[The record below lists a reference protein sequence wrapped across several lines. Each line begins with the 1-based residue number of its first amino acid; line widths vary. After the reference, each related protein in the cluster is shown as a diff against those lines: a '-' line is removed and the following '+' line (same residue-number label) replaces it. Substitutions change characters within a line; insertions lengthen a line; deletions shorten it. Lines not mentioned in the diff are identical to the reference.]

1 MTSVT
6 PPDGRHETLFIA
18 DFCPRLG
25 AYLARQH
32 ANGYDAVARRTR
44 YLLWLA
50 AHTDDGALMA
60 TVARAAQLPRLTA
73 EEETELATR
82 MRAGRSA
89 EERLAEGGGTL
100 AGQAR
105 ADLERAAEDGARAG
119 DRLLE
124 ANLALVVSISKRF
137 IGRGMPFPDLI
148 REGRLG
154 LMRAIE
160 RYDHTKGYRFTT
172 YATWWIRQAIT
183 RGLAARLSLPRVPV
197 PEATGN
203 RRARPDGAP
212 DASIPGPRAHPR
224 GTRRRTRSVP
234 CLMNMT
240 LAARSILNLR
250 PYQHAI
256 CGQ

>member
-6 PPDGRHETLFIA
+6 SPDGRHDALFIA

-32 ANGYDAVARRTR
+32 ANGYDAVAGRTR

-60 TVARAAQLPRLTA
+60 YMARAARLPRLTA
-73 EEETELATR
+73 EEETELAIR
-82 MRAGRSA
+82 LLAGRSA
-89 EERLAEGGGTL
+89 EQQLAEGGDTL

-105 ADLERAAEDGARAG
+105 ADLERTAEDGGRAG

-124 ANLALVVSISKRF
+124 ANLALVVSISKRY
-137 IGRGMPFPDLI
+137 IGRGMPNSDLI
-148 REGRLG
+148 RAGRVG
-154 LMRAIE
+154 LTRAIE

-183 RGLAARLSLPRVPV
+183 RALAARFSLSRIPAPQAAGIDELAQTERRMLEALGREPT
-197 PEATGN
+197 PEE
-203 RRARPDGAP
+203 
-212 DASIPGPRAHPR
+212 
-224 GTRRRTRSVP
+224 
-234 CLMNMT
+234 
-240 LAARSILNLR
+240 LAAELD
-250 PYQHAI
+250 PAPV
-256 CGQ
+256 

>member
-6 PPDGRHETLFIA
+6 PPDDRYEALFIA

-32 ANGYDAVARRTR
+32 ANGYDAVAGRTR
-44 YLLWLA
+44 FLLWLA

-60 TVARAAQLPRLTA
+60 YVARASRLPRLTA

-82 MRAGRSA
+82 LRAGRSA
-89 EERLAEGGGTL
+89 EERLAEGGDTL
-100 AGQAR
+100 AGRAR
-105 ADLERAAEDGARAG
+105 ANLERAAEDGARAG

-197 PEATGN
+197 PEATGIDELTQTE
-203 RRARPDGAP
+203 RRMLQSLGREPTP
-212 DASIPGPRAHPR
+212 EE
-224 GTRRRTRSVP
+224 
-234 CLMNMT
+234 
-240 LAARSILNLR
+240 LAAELDLS
-250 PYQHAI
+250 PV
-256 CGQ
+256 

>member
-6 PPDGRHETLFIA
+6 SPDGRHDALFIA

-32 ANGYDAVARRTR
+32 ANGYDAVAGRTR

-60 TVARAAQLPRLTA
+60 HVARAARLPRLTA
-73 EEETELATR
+73 EEETELAIR
-82 MRAGRSA
+82 LLAGRSA
-89 EERLAEGGGTL
+89 EQQLAEGGDTL

-105 ADLERAAEDGARAG
+105 ADLERTAEDGGRAG

-124 ANLALVVSISKRF
+124 ANLALVVSISKRY
-137 IGRGMPFPDLI
+137 IGRGMPNSDLI
-148 REGRLG
+148 RAGRVG
-154 LMRAIE
+154 LTRAIE

-183 RGLAARLSLPRVPV
+183 RALAARFSLSRIPAPQAAGIDELAQTERRMLEALGREPT
-197 PEATGN
+197 PEE
-203 RRARPDGAP
+203 
-212 DASIPGPRAHPR
+212 
-224 GTRRRTRSVP
+224 
-234 CLMNMT
+234 
-240 LAARSILNLR
+240 LAAELD
-250 PYQHAI
+250 PAPV
-256 CGQ
+256 

>member
-6 PPDGRHETLFIA
+6 SPDGRHDALFIA

-32 ANGYDAVARRTR
+32 ANGYDAVAGRTR

-60 TVARAAQLPRLTA
+60 YVARAARLPRLTA
-73 EEETELATR
+73 EEETELAIR
-82 MRAGRSA
+82 LLAGRSA
-89 EERLAEGGGTL
+89 EQQLAEGGDTL

-105 ADLERAAEDGARAG
+105 ADLERTAEDGGRAG

-124 ANLALVVSISKRF
+124 ANLALVVSISKRY
-137 IGRGMPFPDLI
+137 IGRGMPNSDLI
-148 REGRLG
+148 RAGRVG
-154 LMRAIE
+154 LTRAIE

-183 RGLAARLSLPRVPV
+183 RALAARFSLSRIPAPQAAGIDELAQTERRMLEALGREPT
-197 PEATGN
+197 PEE
-203 RRARPDGAP
+203 
-212 DASIPGPRAHPR
+212 
-224 GTRRRTRSVP
+224 
-234 CLMNMT
+234 
-240 LAARSILNLR
+240 LAAELD
-250 PYQHAI
+250 PAPV
-256 CGQ
+256 

>member
-6 PPDGRHETLFIA
+6 SPDGRHDALFIA

-32 ANGYDAVARRTR
+32 ANGYDAVAGRTR

-60 TVARAAQLPRLTA
+60 YMARAARLPRLTA
-73 EEETELATR
+73 EEETELAIR
-82 MRAGRSA
+82 LLAGRSA
-89 EERLAEGGGTL
+89 EQQLAEGGDTL

-105 ADLERAAEDGARAG
+105 ADLERTAEDGGRAG

-124 ANLALVVSISKRF
+124 ANLALVVSISKRY
-137 IGRGMPFPDLI
+137 IGRGMPNSDLI
-148 REGRLG
+148 RAGRVG
-154 LMRAIE
+154 LTRAID

-183 RGLAARLSLPRVPV
+183 RALAARFSLSRIPAPQAAGIDELAQTERRMLEALGREPT
-197 PEATGN
+197 PEE
-203 RRARPDGAP
+203 
-212 DASIPGPRAHPR
+212 
-224 GTRRRTRSVP
+224 
-234 CLMNMT
+234 
-240 LAARSILNLR
+240 LAAELD
-250 PYQHAI
+250 PAPV
-256 CGQ
+256 